1 MDIFDRIIFVSFEQA
16 GGGHRIARTLAAMPE
31 HYWYSHPDNGIHPW
45 NIHFTHTSIRQRY
58 AAKAH
63 FDRIVPLGKLP
74 PTWDYVSDFF
84 PSPAAYYSLFY
95 KNFLEVAPDT
105 DKKFIYCT
113 HSTPSELRK
122 FFPKSK
128 IINIINDVTTTADR
142 YMQTT
147 ALFPGWVR
155 FEGLVSEDNEYLQFL
170 NDINNRKLNFTRRDI
185 WAVKT
190 HGELYNDDMYNE
202 YYSHIYDIT
211 NLKMAERMGYYDFNT
226 YRVIDSP
233 NWRDVK
239 FFLISQV

>member
-84 PSPAAYYSLFY
+84 PDPATYYGLFY
-95 KNFLEVAPDT
+95 KKFLEVAPDT
-105 DKKFIYCT
+105 DKKFLYCT

-128 IINIINDVTTTADR
+128 IINIINDKEVIPELLQKECNAEEIYKTVTYFLKNPELIEKQLVDCKKTLEGIKSKSSSSSEA
-142 YMQTT
+142 
-147 ALFPGWVR
+147 ALI
-155 FEGLVSEDNEYLQFL
+155 L
-170 NDINNRKLNFTRRDI
+170 NN
-185 WAVKT
+185 
-190 HGELYNDDMYNE
+190 Y
-202 YYSHIYDIT
+202 
-211 NLKMAERMGYYDFNT
+211 
-226 YRVIDSP
+226 
-233 NWRDVK
+233 
-239 FFLISQV
+239 LIS